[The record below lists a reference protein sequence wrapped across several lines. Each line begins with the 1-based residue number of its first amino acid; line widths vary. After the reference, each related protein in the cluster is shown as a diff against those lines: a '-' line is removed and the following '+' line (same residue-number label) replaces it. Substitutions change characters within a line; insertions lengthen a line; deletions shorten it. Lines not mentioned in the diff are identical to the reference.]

1 MRLFRRKEVP
11 WEVVDSRSVDPVYMY
26 LEESEGKTRLCK
38 KSNQIKS

>member
-26 LEESEGKTRLCK
+26 LEEESEGKTSALQK
-38 KSNQIKS
+38 N